1 MCLPYKMQHFG
12 LAHCQ
17 PGFWGLT
24 CAVLQGAV
32 LASSDR
38 GPIRIQFSK
47 NPFGKKRDAT
57 GQYVDA
63 RMSAGGS
70 GLEGMASFDA
80 QQAAA
85 AAGVAYQ
92 QPTMG

>member
-1 MCLPYKMQHFG
+1 
-12 LAHCQ
+12 
-17 PGFWGLT
+17 
-24 CAVLQGAV
+24 VLQGAV
-32 LASSDR
+32 LTSSDR

-85 AAGVAYQ
+85 AGIAYQ

>member
-1 MCLPYKMQHFG
+1 M
-12 LAHCQ
+12 
-17 PGFWGLT
+17 
-24 CAVLQGAV
+24 

-38 GPIRIQFSK
+38 GPIRIQYSK

-80 QQAAA
+80 QQAAVA
-85 AAGVAYQ
+85 AAGAAQ
-92 QPTMG
+92 FHQPTMG